1 MKTKFITLGYGIILA
16 TCLVKAGLEGDDGR
30 EMQSSES
37 LCYITEVLQVQLLPN
52 LPDATCPFYCYFH
65 IVLLKRQ
72 FLAFKYLCVLLG
84 QEFGCNSILPQTSI
98 PEDIIAICNAYNPNS
113 DCEFS
118 SRPTSKEDIVNLT
131 SEILQSQPALNSKV
145 SNCCL
150 NVSLSKSQLFS
161 LKNLCIKLGQKW
173 RCDIHQNTP
182 DIKAI
187 SNASRKRPD
196 AVRVYIR

>member
-1 MKTKFITLGYGIILA
+1 MKTKFITLGYGVILA
-16 TCLVKAGLEGDDGR
+16 TCLVKADDGR
-30 EMQSSES
+30 EIQP
-37 LCYITEVLQVQLLPN
+37 LAPLRYITEILQVQLSPN
-52 LPDATCPFYCYFH
+52 PADNSTYLYCFH
-65 IVLLKRQ
+65 VDLLKRQ

-84 QEFGCNSILPQTSI
+84 QEFGCNSILPQTYI

-131 SEILQSQPALNSKV
+131 SEILQSQPALNSKL

-150 NVSLSKSQLFS
+150 NVSLSESQLFS

-182 DIKAI
+182 IAEDIKAI
-187 SNASRKRPD
+187 SNASHKRPD